1 MKSRRKVNC
10 SLEMGRVKGREVAG
24 WEETR
29 LARKGEEEARM
40 SLWQATC
47 NKNIKE
53 THFWQIGE
61 MLYMESV
68 DSFLSHLLAFSP
80 KILARKCYHV
90 TILGGQ
96 GDIRVVAAGKQS
108 LVRGTDVAFK
118 FAPLKEKL
126 LGLDH
131 PFLKCFTPLSSS
143 SSG

>member
-1 MKSRRKVNC
+1 MGGDKVGQEGGGG
-10 SLEMGRVKGREVAG
+10 SQDEPVAG
-24 WEETR
+24 NLQQKYQRSTF
-29 LARKGEEEARM
+29 LAV
-40 SLWQATC
+40 S
-47 NKNIKE
+47 
-53 THFWQIGE
+53 
-61 MLYMESV
+61 
-68 DSFLSHLLAFSP
+68 LLAFSP

-96 GDIRVVAAGKQS
+96 GDIRVIAAGKQS
-108 LVRGTDVAFK
+108 LVRGTHVAFK